1 MTVYGL
7 FSVQTTTMVFKYHP
21 HPGVKD
27 YFAFY
32 IHEIDKNGTLWI
44 GTYDQCFYTYH
55 SSTETWKHHTCPP
68 APNHIPDQILKI
80 KSFGHDAMIMLRSDG
95 IFLYN
100 IKTEKFSDF
109 VFDDDKGFLSNGWY
123 TNFEVYDLSLI
134 HI

>member
-1 MTVYGL
+1 MVRFAFKAGIIKSEQRNSITQSIKRKSKTELWLMTVYGL

-55 SSTETWKHHTCPP
+55 SSTET
-68 APNHIPDQILKI
+68 
-80 KSFGHDAMIMLRSDG
+80 
-95 IFLYN
+95 
-100 IKTEKFSDF
+100 
-109 VFDDDKGFLSNGWY
+109 
-123 TNFEVYDLSLI
+123 
-134 HI
+134 